1 MMIKQETKDLFWKAV
16 SIAASGYPISYV
28 LNLTILPPMLTIV
41 DLHAN
46 PVLNTV
52 FIGIPYFFA
61 SVLRIFGFD
70 YIYNKYNIHIDPAH
84 YIKKVLKV

>member
-1 MMIKQETKDLFWKAV
+1 MNIKPETKELFWKAV

-28 LNLTILPPMLTIV
+28 LNLAILPTMLLWV

-61 SVLRIFGFD
+61 SVIRVFTFD
-70 YIYNKYNIHIDPAH
+70 YIYDKYNIHIDPAY
-84 YIKKVLKV
+84 YIKRVLKV